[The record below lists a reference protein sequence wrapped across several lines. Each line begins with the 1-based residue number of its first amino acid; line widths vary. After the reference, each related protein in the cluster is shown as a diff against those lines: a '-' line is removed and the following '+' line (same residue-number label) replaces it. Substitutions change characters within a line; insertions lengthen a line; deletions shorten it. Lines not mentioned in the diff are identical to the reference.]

1 MKKISLIGSGN
12 IGGEL
17 AALVAS
23 KNLADIVL
31 IDIRKGLAEGKA
43 LDILQSNS
51 VHNNHVSISGSSDL
65 KKIKNSDVI
74 IVTAGVT
81 RKPGMSRDDL
91 ISINSAIMKEIG
103 IAIKHY
109 SPNAFTICVTNP
121 LDVMVWVLKKY
132 SNQKKNLISGMAG
145 ILDSARFKHFLSKEL
160 KISHSNIQTM
170 VLGGHGDTMVPL
182 LRYTSINGIPIL
194 EFVKN
199 KKISMKKLDSII
211 ERTRGGGGEIVSLL
225 KDGSAF
231 YAPAIS
237 ALEMAE
243 SYLLDQNKLLPCSV
257 YLNGEYGVKNLFVG
271 VPTVIGSSGI
281 KNIIEL
287 NLEANERKNFLNSVS
302 AVKKLTSK
310 CKKLLV

>member
-1 MKKISLIGSGN
+1 MKKISLIGAGN

-17 AALVAS
+17 AALISS
-23 KNLADIVL
+23 KNLANIVL
-31 IDIRKGLAEGKA
+31 IDIQKGLAEGKA
-43 LDILQSNS
+43 LDMLQSNS
-51 VHNNHVSISGSSDL
+51 VHQNHINITGSSDL

-103 IAIKHY
+103 LAIKQY

-182 LRYTSINGIPIL
+182 LRYTSVNGIPIL
-194 EFVKN
+194 EFVKK

-211 ERTRGGGGEIVSLL
+211 NRTRVGGGEIVNLL
-225 KDGSAF
+225 KTSSAF

-243 SYLLDQNKLLPCSV
+243 SYLLNQNKLLPCSV
-257 YLNGEYGVKNLFVG
+257 YLSGEYGIKDLFIG
-271 VPTVIGSSGI
+271 VPAVIDSSGI

-287 NLEANERKNFLNSVS
+287 NLQASEKKDFLNSVN
-302 AVKKLTSK
+302 AVKALTQK